1 MPDATES
8 GGSGARE
15 GKDKEPE
22 VERVVAE
29 RPDFGAI
36 SKRFASGGER
46 KAEGQGEE
54 PVDRFAAARDAFA
67 KIEAGVRVKGEGVVS
82 AVARGFEK
90 GEMGGSKAKEEG
102 KGKDGGES
110 KPAGEGK
117 VVAEK
122 PESVG
127 NIASR
132 FEGVTVAARKE
143 DKEEAQVGGFE
154 SAAKVFGTD
163 AAEEQQE
170 AGGGRVA
177 DAAKVFGGK

>member
-1 MPDATES
+1 M
-8 GGSGARE
+8 GG
-15 GKDKEPE
+15 GKPRQGVEKEPE

-36 SKRFASGGER
+36 SKRFGSGGD
-46 KAEGQGEE
+46 KKTDADGEE

-90 GEMGGSKAKEEG
+90 GEMGGDKAKEEG
-102 KGKDGGES
+102 KGKDGGQS
-110 KPAGEGK
+110 KIVGEEK
-117 VVAEK
+117 VVAEIA
-122 PESVG
+122 ESVG

-132 FEGVTVAARKE
+132 FEGIAVAAQGE
-143 DKEEAQVGGFE
+143 EKEEDEEGGFE
-154 SAAKVFGTD
+154 SAVKVFGGD
-163 AAEEQQE
+163 AVTEDAD